1 MNIQQFIDPI
11 EEGAIE
17 QSDRIIKVIVVRHQV
32 EREIESNKKVKEQ
45 ISLIPDSEAL
55 KAIRVLCTY
64 EEQQVEGDN
73 SFGRVLRA
81 QERVYL
87 ARRTAGMAQGTLTN
101 WLSNTNSST

>member
-1 MNIQQFIDPI
+1 V
-11 EEGAIE
+11 A
-17 QSDRIIKVIVVRHQV
+17 RHQA
-32 EREIESNKKVKEQ
+32 ERDIESDEEVEEEV
-45 ISLIPDSEAL
+45 SLIPDSEAL

-87 ARRTAGMAQGTLTN
+87 ARRTAGMAQGTLRN
-101 WLSNTNSST
+101 WLSNTN